1 MKKRVFTLFLCAVM
15 MLSLS
20 APVSAHAVGEE
31 DAQVLYE
38 LGLFRGVGTLAD
50 GSPDFALEKSLT
62 RQEAVVML
70 VRLLGRE
77 QAALAGEWTTPFTDV
92 DAWAQ
97 PYVGYAYSEG
107 LTKGVSDTLF
117 GGAQAVTATQYLT
130 FALRALGYASDTD
143 FRWDAAW
150 EKTDA
155 LGITFGEYSTANN
168 TSFLRGNAAA
178 VSRSALTASCK
189 DGTTLVDTL
198 IASGALSQSAVD
210 ASGLMPDAYTLF
222 ARQLI
227 AAGHDPVTVMP
238 DKDGYIWSAV
248 LPEEIGQYDIYMV
261 FGDTVEDA
269 LVGALEEY
277 AGNCLD
283 GDYSDGYDGRP
294 KSAPGWAD
302 GVWLF
307 LLTDTKGGI
316 TAYGVKMPEQEDES
330 FTMYYCSAD
339 SRPLIDPIV
348 KQMKS
353 IMKNIKK
360 LDCTVAKA
368 DGNYIYTFAAI
379 PENAVAYTLSHA
391 GQSSSNDSLWFGLY
405 TREAAIASLL
415 GLSESICYY
424 DPTRYPVTGTVIT
437 APVRAKAED
446 WVKYDKYFL
455 VFWDSA
461 DLPLAYAEIVIPF
474 D

>member
-1 MKKRVFTLFLCAVM
+1 MKKRAFTLFLCAVM
-15 MLSLS
+15 VLSLS
-20 APVSAHAVGEE
+20 VPVSAHAVGEE

-70 VRLLGRE
+70 VRLLGAE
-77 QAALAGEWTTPFTDV
+77 QAARAGEWTTPFTDV

-155 LGITFGEYSTANN
+155 LGITFGEYSAANN

-178 VSRSALTASCK
+178 VSRSALTARCK

-238 DKDGYIWSAV
+238 DKDGYIGSTV
-248 LPEEIGQYDIYMV
+248 LPQEIGQYDLYMV
-261 FGDTVEDA
+261 LGDTVENA
-269 LVGALEEY
+269 LVGALEKY
-277 AGNCLD
+277 AANCMD
-283 GDYSDGYDGRP
+283 GDYSDGAIGRP
-294 KSAPGWAD
+294 RS
-302 GVWLF
+302 GVWVDSLCVF

-316 TAYGVKMPEQEDES
+316 TAYGVHRSEQEDKS
-330 FTMYYCSAD
+330 FTMYYCNTD
-339 SRPLIDPIV
+339 SRPLIDPLV

-353 IMKNIKK
+353 SMKNMKK
-360 LDCTVAKA
+360 LDCTIEKA

-379 PENAVAYTLSHA
+379 PENAVAYTLSSA
-391 GQSSSNDSLWFGLY
+391 GQSTSTSLWSGPY
-405 TREAAIASLL
+405 TREAAVASLL

-437 APVRAKAED
+437 APVEAKRAD
-446 WVKYDKYFL
+446 WAKYDLYFL

-461 DLPLAYAEIVIPF
+461 DLPLAYAEIAIPF